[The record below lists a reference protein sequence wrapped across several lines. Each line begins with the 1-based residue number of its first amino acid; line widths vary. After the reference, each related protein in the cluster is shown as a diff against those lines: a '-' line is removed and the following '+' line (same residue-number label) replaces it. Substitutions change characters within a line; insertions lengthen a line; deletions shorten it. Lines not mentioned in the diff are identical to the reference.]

1 MSKLDNANIATL
13 LVALIALI
21 IVVAGAVVTIVNP
34 DALPFDDYVKALAT
48 LGIGAG
54 ALGVGRGVLAGAK
67 QPGGFGASPADV
79 LTEPLPIDPP
89 VDPGGTTLRPP
100 GTVGFSSP
108 DEDI

>member
-34 DALPFDDYVKALAT
+34 DALPFDNYVKALAT

-67 QPGGFGASPADV
+67 QPGGFQASPAEIIAAESVMADRSS
-79 LTEPLPIDPP
+79 LPVPPPDPA
-89 VDPGGTTLRPP
+89 GTTLHTP
-100 GTVGFSSP
+100 
-108 DEDI
+108 